1 MKPINL
7 KPDTYLKILN
17 EYSKI
22 LSEAR
27 VTPINKNLI
36 QRYFHTLNNFAKVR
50 TYLRNQGVI

>member
-1 MKPINL
+1 MKLTPNEYLNL
-7 KPDTYLKILN
+7 LN

-27 VTPINKNLI
+27 VTPINQNLT
-36 QRYFHTLNNFAKVR
+36 QRYWSVLDKFSSVR